1 MKMGSEEVSTKI
13 KNYDHLVEIAPKHA
27 TVFFGDS
34 ITDLCPIEDLYA
46 PYVEKSGTSVI
57 NRGIS
62 SEKTAS
68 MLGRIEKE
76 IIPLQPK
83 NLVMLMGIND
93 IFEGREPEEIKANI
107 EKMIQLMQTKSPDT
121 HLILQA
127 IYPIN
132 EADRDTFYEKMMMKG
147 NGNQSVKETN
157 ILLKELAAQYDITY
171 LNMNDKLID
180 ENGNLKHEYAYDGL
194 HPNTAGYLVIRDEVM
209 KVLH

>member
-1 MKMGSEEVSTKI
+1 
-13 KNYDHLVEIAPKHA
+13 
-27 TVFFGDS
+27 
-34 ITDLCPIEDLYA
+34 
-46 PYVEKSGTSVI
+46 
-57 NRGIS
+57 
-62 SEKTAS
+62 
-68 MLGRIEKE
+68 
-76 IIPLQPK
+76 
-83 NLVMLMGIND
+83 
-93 IFEGREPEEIKANI
+93 
-107 EKMIQLMQTKSPDT
+107 MQTKSPDT

-171 LNMNDKLID
+171 LNMNDKLSD